1 MIKDNHLKKY
11 ILVFPTFWKPILC
24 KFDNSF
30 ELEKFIYINIY
41 IEKVLGFSLQPSV
54 SLLLLD

>member
-24 KFDNSF
+24 KFDIYIYIN
-30 ELEKFIYINIY
+30 KFIYINIY